1 MPQSLEQQPKSN
13 GADMTLST
21 GEFSDT
27 LTISLFVGAG
37 AVISLLAVAA
47 YFSYTKKRKMP
58 PVTEDGTISKAKPLS
73 VGDERGSANAKSKT
87 TGSGKTA
94 SVCKA
99 DRFLVIYDDEYD
111 SKNNEAGSEIAE
123 SSLPRP
129 TSPVKSALAQMLQ
142 ENSACSNEN
151 TVGEASLGAT
161 TIRTNDQAS
170 LRFEDDYIGKVESYS
185 KTEES
190 DDSSENTPKISN
202 NHQFASSWRTKRL
215 AQLART
221 KDAATEESKS
231 TKDQQDIHNEDSV
244 QVPVEEKE
252 EEELDTIKV
261 LSHQSKDG
269 TDFTTGGS
277 GGGSDSPAV
286 ITTCTAEN
294 SNTRKCDELLDVDG
308 TEAELK
314 QPKGDSKD
322 ELKQLRKKIGLSML
336 ESKEADKESTLDEQ
350 STSTLTDSLRTQDT
364 KETAV
369 ADFLAQGAI
378 DFIGYFMKFGD
389 DEKDDAIE
397 DFPIFSPPAKR
408 TETKSEAT
416 SSQACEI
423 PVTNKPMALHTQT
436 WTGHGA
442 RVVKGIH
449 QRPLPPNEKPR
460 QHAIIAHHTTDDTDD
475 RSDAYTYTPMTR
487 DTTCVDNRSHCSG
500 SLEKKSKK

>member
-1 MPQSLEQQPKSN
+1 
-13 GADMTLST
+13 
-21 GEFSDT
+21 
-27 LTISLFVGAG
+27 
-37 AVISLLAVAA
+37 
-47 YFSYTKKRKMP
+47 MP

-111 SKNNEAGSEIAE
+111 SKNNEAGPEIAE

-151 TVGEASLGAT
+151 TVQEASLGAT
-161 TIRTNDQAS
+161 TIRTNDRAS

-231 TKDQQDIHNEDSV
+231 TKDQQDIHNEDSI
-244 QVPVEEKE
+244 QVPVEKE
-252 EEELDTIKV
+252 EEEEKLVTIKV

-294 SNTRKCDELLDVDG
+294 SNTRKCDELFDVDG

-314 QPKGDSKD
+314 QPKGYFKD
-322 ELKQLRKKIGLSML
+322 ELKLLRKKIGLSML

-350 STSTLTDSLRTQDT
+350 STGSTLMDSLRTQDT

-369 ADFLAQGAI
+369 AEFLAQGAI
-378 DFIGYFMKFGD
+378 DFIGYFMKFGN

-397 DFPIFSPPAKR
+397 DFPISPLGGKDDAIEDFPIFPPPAKR

-416 SSQACEI
+416 SSQACEV
-423 PVTNKPMALHTQT
+423 PVTNKPMALHTET

>member
-1 MPQSLEQQPKSN
+1 
-13 GADMTLST
+13 
-21 GEFSDT
+21 
-27 LTISLFVGAG
+27 
-37 AVISLLAVAA
+37 
-47 YFSYTKKRKMP
+47 MP
-58 PVTEDGTISKAKPLS
+58 PVTEDGTISKAKPLSVGDERGSANAKSKTTGSGKTASVCKADRFHVIYDDEYDSKAKPLS